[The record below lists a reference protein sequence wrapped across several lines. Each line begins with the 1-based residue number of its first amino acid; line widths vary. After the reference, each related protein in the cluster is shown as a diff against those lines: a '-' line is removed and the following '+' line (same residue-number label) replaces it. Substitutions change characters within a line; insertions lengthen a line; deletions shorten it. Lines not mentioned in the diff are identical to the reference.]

1 MFVSPKQNTH
11 TLCLQSPNSK
21 ASYPTHSPKMKA
33 TTSNC
38 CKCNHHLRLSSSLYS
53 PSPISRQLIF
63 PPNQRRPR
71 LCFTDCTGIKLY
83 THKPGGAIRAVGGEE
98 RAYVSAW
105 DEKPYE
111 IVDNGKK
118 AYLDEQDVVTF
129 LDPPKE
135 LIPLDPS
142 SYNPAAYLWKKIE
155 DIPEER
161 RYHLLNLLNPRL
173 ISRAWQIAG
182 TRYEDPKLAKKTA
195 STLSSD
201 DGVMLEYYNCRT
213 SGGTSRPMPI
223 AWINF
228 FKKAIFSCK
237 NGKTYGRFIG
247 GSLLSA
253 FANSFYPLYF
263 EVRQVK
269 EVMST
274 EQPCDLAYDFRDG
287 LLDLEE
293 YPQGFPRPVK
303 HPYPFSDQVVLY
315 IRHLGP
321 GVSIGQ
327 AWQEGKALE
336 QVPQKLCGEILMVKD
351 YAVLSE
357 NH

>member
-1 MFVSPKQNTH
+1 
-11 TLCLQSPNSK
+11 
-21 ASYPTHSPKMKA
+21 MKA
-33 TTSNC
+33 TTSNS

-63 PPNQRRPR
+63 LPNQRRPR
-71 LCFTDCTGIKLY
+71 LCFTDST
-83 THKPGGAIRAVGGEE
+83 GGAIGAVGGEE

-111 IVDNGKK
+111 IVDSGKK

-195 STLSSD
+195 STLSSE

>member
-1 MFVSPKQNTH
+1 
-11 TLCLQSPNSK
+11 
-21 ASYPTHSPKMKA
+21 MKA
-33 TTSNC
+33 TTCNC
-38 CKCNHHLRLSSSLYS
+38 KFILQLQLSSNLYPLS
-53 PSPISRQLIF
+53 ISRQINF
-63 PPNQRRPR
+63 PLLHQRRPR
-71 LCFTDCTGIKLY
+71 LRFTDSTDGSRGTIL
-83 THKPGGAIRAVGGEE
+83 AVRGGE
-98 RAYVSAW
+98 RVHVSGW

-111 IVDNGKK
+111 ILDNGKK
-118 AYLDEQDVVTF
+118 AYLDEADIVTF
-129 LDPPKE
+129 LDPPKD

-161 RYHLLNLLNPRL
+161 RYRLLELLNPRL

-182 TRYEDPKLAKKTA
+182 TRYEDPKLVKKTA
-195 STLSSD
+195 SKLCSE
-201 DGVMLEYYNCRT
+201 DGGMLEYYDCRT
-213 SGGTSRPMPI
+213 SGGSMPI
-223 AWINF
+223 AWINI

-237 NGKTYGRFIG
+237 DGKTYGRFIG
-247 GSLLSA
+247 GSFLSA
-253 FANSFYPLYF
+253 FANSLCPLYF

-269 EVMST
+269 EVMLT
-274 EQPCDLAYDFRDG
+274 EQPCDLAYDFGDG

-321 GVSIGQ
+321 GVLVGQ

-351 YAVLSE
+351 NVALS
-357 NH
+357 